1 MLAYTIGYRLYV
13 WQRARSQDTIGDEA
27 RMWIFLGAAVGAL
40 FGSHLLGIL
49 ENPSYIRQMNWPIA
63 TGNKTIVG
71 GLLGGLIGVEWTK
84 KRIRVQRSSGD
95 LMSYPLLLAIA
106 IGRLGCHFAGLTDGT
121 HGIPSSLPWAVDF
134 GDGVPRHPVNLYEIL
149 FLGLIAL
156 YTVQKERSTAL
167 PDGDR
172 FKLFLI
178 GYLCWRFALEFLKP
192 VWVTPL
198 GLSTIQLAAL
208 AGLAYYRRDLWR
220 IGLRQ
225 AIE

>member
-1 MLAYTIGYRLYV
+1 MLAYTVGYRFYV
-13 WQRARSQDTIGDEA
+13 WQRARSHDSISDEA

-40 FGSHLLGIL
+40 IGSHLLGIL
-49 ENPSYIRQMNWPIA
+49 ESPVYLQQLNGQIMM
-63 TGNKTIVG
+63 GNKTIVG

-84 KRIRVQRSSGD
+84 KRIGVSASSGD
-95 LMSYPLLLAIA
+95 LMCYPLILALA

-121 HGIPSSLPWAVDF
+121 HGISSSLPWAIDF

-149 FLGLIAL
+149 WLILIAGIIFL
-156 YTVQKERSTAL
+156 TERKAAL

-172 FKLFLI
+172 FKLFMV
-178 GYLCWRFALEFLKP
+178 GYLCWRFVVEFLKP

-208 AGLAYYRRDLWR
+208 AGLIYYRRYWWR
-220 IGLRQ
+220 V
-225 AIE
+225 